1 MSEEVMQKHIDL
13 YVNNY
18 SVDLG
23 TEGKHAIKT
32 LFDKAQDLGLINK
45 IEENIFLS

>member
-1 MSEEVMQKHIDL
+1 MQKHIDL

-23 TEGKHAIKT
+23 TEGKRAVKT
-32 LFDKAQDLGLINK
+32 LFDKAQELGIIDK
-45 IEENIFLS
+45 IEDEIFIRSK